1 MMGLTNT
8 SMGTKLLEKK
18 NNKVNFDYTVAIAGN
33 PNVGKSTIFNS
44 LTGLHQHTGNWP
56 GKTVANAKGLCNF
69 NKKNFLLVDIPGT
82 YSIMSH
88 SEEEEIA
95 RDYICFDK
103 PDATVVILDATC
115 LERNLNL
122 VFQITEI
129 TPNVIVCINLLD
141 EAKKK
146 GIKIDLDALQ
156 NLLGVPVVGTIAR
169 KPKTLQKLLK
179 IIHDVCTGE
188 IKVFPKQVKYSPI
201 IEDSINLLIPELKE
215 DYISRWIALKILDG
229 DEKILKSIQ
238 SKFNLNLDSDNIIR
252 KRIQIQNMLETNNI
266 NTYNIKD
273 TIISH
278 IVFRAET
285 IAKDVCSYD
294 NENYSLKQRKIDKIL
309 TSKKF
314 GIPIMLIF
322 LGVILWIT
330 IVGANYPSSLL
341 TRFFWMVR

>member
-8 SMGTKLLEKK
+8 SMGTKLLEKN

-95 RDYICFDK
+95 RDYM
-103 PDATVVILDATC
+103 
-115 LERNLNL
+115 
-122 VFQITEI
+122 EI

-179 IIHDVCTGE
+179 TIHDVCTGE

-238 SKFNLNLDSDNIIR
+238 SKFNINLDSDNIIR
-252 KRIQIQNMLETNNI
+252 KRIQIQNMLENNNI